1 LRRQHDG
8 SETVVTPAEFA
19 QLIQTPRYS

>member
-1 LRRQHDG
+1 LRHQHDG